1 MRTGTPERKRKSVK
15 KLCGGL
21 ASVKKTIV
29 KYYTKYWLMI
39 LLSTAF
45 LVCQALCELELPTY
59 MSDIITTGI
68 AVSDMDRVLTLGA
81 AMLGIALAS
90 AVSAILVGYFSSTV
104 GASLARDLRYDV
116 FAKVGSFSS
125 AEFDKFSMSS
135 LITRGTNDVT
145 QIQIFSIMFL
155 RLVMYAPV
163 MGIGGIVKA
172 VKFSEGMDDLVIVVA
187 VAVAVLLAAVIILLA
202 VVQPKFKQM
211 QSKIDRVNQ
220 VAQDELSGL
229 MVIRAFN
236 TQQHEEKR
244 FDVANTDLMKTSLFA
259 YRVMAILNPA
269 ITMVMFGV
277 SIAVV
282 WIAALSAEDIAVVG
296 NMMAFIQ
303 YATQVIMSFM
313 MLSMAFVLMPRAA
326 VSATRVAE
334 VLDTPVS
341 VRDPEHPTDAKPEGD
356 IVFDDVAYSYGGDTE
371 AVKHISFVA
380 KKGQTTAIIGSTGSG
395 KSTIVNLIPRM
406 ADVTEG
412 KITIGGTD
420 VRDFSLKTLRDGI
433 GFVPQKNVLFS
444 GTIETN
450 IKYSDS
456 SMSDERM
463 KGAAEIAQARDFIE
477 SKEDGY
483 ASEIAQGGDNVSGG
497 QKQRIAIARAIAK
510 DCPIYVFDDSFSAL
524 DFKTDA
530 ALRLAIKDKL
540 ADRTIVIVA
549 QRVGTIRN
557 ADNIIVLDD
566 GEIVGQGRHEDLLR
580 TCPVYLDI
588 ARSQLSEEEL
598 GI

>member
-1 MRTGTPERKRKSVK
+1 M
-15 KLCGGL
+15 
-21 ASVKKTIV
+21 KKTIV

-45 LVCQALCELELPTY
+45 LVCQALCELQLPTY
-59 MSDIITTGI
+59 MSDIISSGI
-68 AVSDMDRVLTLGA
+68 AVGNMDRIWSIGVR
-81 AMLGIALAS
+81 MLLVALAS
-90 AVSAILVGYFSSTV
+90 AVSAVLVGYFSSTV

-125 AEFDKFSMSS
+125 AEFDKFSQSS

-172 VKFSEGMDDLVIVVA
+172 VQFSAGMTDLVIVIA
-187 VAVAVLLAAVIILLA
+187 VAVAVLLAAIAILI
-202 VVQPKFKQM
+202 VTVMPKFKQM

-220 VAQDELSGL
+220 VAQDELAGL

-236 TQQHEEKR
+236 TQEHEEDR
-244 FDVANTDLMKTSLFA
+244 FDKANKDLTKTSLFA
-259 YRVMAILNPA
+259 YRVMAVLSPA

-282 WIAALSAEDIAVVG
+282 WVAAATAQDIEEVG
-296 NMMAFIQ
+296 NMIAFIQ
-303 YATQVIMSFM
+303 YAMQIIMSFM

-326 VSATRVAE
+326 VSASRVAE

-341 VRDPEHPTDAKPEGD
+341 VVTPEHPVDAPVDGD
-356 IVFDDVAYSYGGDTE
+356 IVFDNVAYSYGGDAE
-371 AVKHISFVA
+371 AVRHISFTA

-395 KSTIVNLIPRM
+395 KSTVVNLIPRM
-406 ADVTEG
+406 ADATEG
-412 KITIGGTD
+412 KVTIGGVD
-420 VRDFSLKTLRDGI
+420 VRDFDLKKLRAGV
-433 GFVPQKNVLFS
+433 GFVPQKNILFS
-444 GTIETN
+444 GTIESN
-450 IKYSDS
+450 IKYSDE
-456 SMSDERM
+456 SMPDETMER
-463 KGAAEIAQARDFIE
+463 AAEIAQAKDFIE

-483 ASEIAQGGDNVSGG
+483 RSEIAQGGDNVSGG

-510 DCPIYVFDDSFSAL
+510 QCPIYVFDDSFSAL

-530 ALRLAIKDKL
+530 ALRQALKDKL
-540 ADRTIVIVA
+540 EGSTVVIVA
-549 QRVGTIRN
+549 QRVGTIRG
-557 ADNIIVLDD
+557 ADNIVVLDD
-566 GEIVGQGRHEDLLR
+566 GEIVGQGTHEQLLA

-598 GI
+598 GL

>member
-1 MRTGTPERKRKSVK
+1 M
-15 KLCGGL
+15 
-21 ASVKKTIV
+21 KKTIV

-45 LVCQALCELELPTY
+45 LVCQALCELQLPTY
-59 MSDIITTGI
+59 MSDIISSGI
-68 AVSDMDRVLTLGA
+68 AVGNMDRIWSIGVR
-81 AMLGIALAS
+81 MLLVALAS
-90 AVSAILVGYFSSTV
+90 AVSAVLVGYFSSTV

-125 AEFDKFSMSS
+125 AEFDKFSQSS

-172 VKFSEGMDDLVIVVA
+172 VQFSAGMTDLVIVIA
-187 VAVAVLLAAVIILLA
+187 VAVAVLLAAIAMLIVT
-202 VVQPKFKQM
+202 VMPKFKQM

-220 VAQDELSGL
+220 VAQDELAGL

-236 TQQHEEKR
+236 TQEHEEDR
-244 FDVANTDLMKTSLFA
+244 FDKANKDLTKTSLFA
-259 YRVMAILNPA
+259 YRVMAVLSPA

-282 WIAALSAEDIAVVG
+282 WVAAATAQDIEEVG
-296 NMMAFIQ
+296 NMIAFIQ
-303 YATQVIMSFM
+303 YAMQIIMSFM

-326 VSATRVAE
+326 VSASRVAE

-341 VRDPEHPTDAKPEGD
+341 VVTPEHPVDAPVDGD
-356 IVFDDVAYSYGGDTE
+356 IVFDNVAYSYGGDAE
-371 AVKHISFVA
+371 AVRHISFTA

-395 KSTIVNLIPRM
+395 KSTVVNLIPRM
-406 ADVTEG
+406 ADATEG
-412 KITIGGTD
+412 KVTIGGVD
-420 VRDFSLKTLRDGI
+420 VRDFDLKKLRAGV
-433 GFVPQKNVLFS
+433 GFVPQKNILFS
-444 GTIETN
+444 GTIESN
-450 IKYSDS
+450 IKYSDE
-456 SMSDERM
+456 SMSDETMER
-463 KGAAEIAQARDFIE
+463 AAEIAQAKDFIA

-483 ASEIAQGGDNVSGG
+483 RSEIAQGGDNVSGG

-510 DCPIYVFDDSFSAL
+510 QCPIYVFDDSFSAL

-530 ALRLAIKDKL
+530 ALRQALKDKL
-540 ADRTIVIVA
+540 EGSTVVIVA
-549 QRVGTIRN
+549 QRVGTIRG
-557 ADNIIVLDD
+557 ADNIVVLDD
-566 GEIVGQGRHEDLLR
+566 GEIVGQGTHERLLA

-598 GI
+598 GL

>member
-1 MRTGTPERKRKSVK
+1 M
-15 KLCGGL
+15 
-21 ASVKKTIV
+21 KKTIV

-45 LVCQALCELELPTY
+45 LVCQALCELQLPTY
-59 MSDIITTGI
+59 MSDIITSGI
-68 AVSDMDRVLTLGA
+68 AVGNMDQIWSIGIRMLLVALGC
-81 AMLGIALAS
+81 
-90 AVSAILVGYFSSTV
+90 AVSAVLVGYFSSTV

-116 FAKVGSFSS
+116 FAKVGNFSG

-135 LITRGTNDVT
+135 LITRGTNDIT

-155 RLVMYAPV
+155 RLVMFAPV

-172 VKFSEGMDDLVIVVA
+172 VRFSEGMTDLVIVVGI
-187 VAVAVLLAAVIILLA
+187 AVAVLLVAIVVLIA

-211 QSKIDRVNQ
+211 QTKIDRVNQ
-220 VAQDELSGL
+220 VAQDELAGL

-236 TQQHEEKR
+236 TQAHEEER
-244 FDVANTDLMKTSLFA
+244 FDKANKDLMKTSLFA

-282 WIAALSAEDIAVVG
+282 WIAALSAEDITVVG
-296 NMMAFIQ
+296 NMIAFIQ
-303 YATQVIMSFM
+303 YATQIILSFM

-326 VSATRVAE
+326 VSASRVAE
-334 VLDTPVS
+334 VLDTDISVVNREHTVDAPV
-341 VRDPEHPTDAKPEGD
+341 DGD
-356 IVFDDVAYSYGGDTE
+356 IVFDDVAYSYGGAE
-371 AVKHISFVA
+371 AVKHISFTA
-380 KKGQTTAIIGSTGSG
+380 KKGETTAIIGSTGSG
-395 KSTIVNLIPRM
+395 KSTIINLIPRM

-412 KITIGGTD
+412 KVTIGGTD
-420 VRDFSLKTLRDGI
+420 VRDFDLKKLRAGI

-444 GTIETN
+444 GTIESN
-450 IKYSDS
+450 IKYSDDG
-456 SMSDERM
+456 MSDERM
-463 KGAAEIAQARDFIE
+463 VKASEIAQASDFIS

-483 ASEIAQGGDNVSGG
+483 KSEIAQGGDNVSGG

-530 ALRLAIKDKL
+530 ALRQAIRQDL
-540 ADRTIVIVA
+540 SDRTVVIVA
-549 QRVGTIRN
+549 QRVGTIRG

-566 GEIVGQGRHEDLLR
+566 GEIVGQGRHEELLK

>member
-1 MRTGTPERKRKSVK
+1 M
-15 KLCGGL
+15 
-21 ASVKKTIV
+21 KKTIV

-45 LVCQALCELELPTY
+45 LVCQALCELQLPTY
-59 MSDIITTGI
+59 MSDIISSGI
-68 AVSDMDRVLTLGA
+68 AVGNMDRIWSIGVR
-81 AMLGIALAS
+81 MLLVALAS
-90 AVSAILVGYFSSTV
+90 AVSAVLVGYFSSTV

-125 AEFDKFSMSS
+125 AEFDKFSQSS

-172 VKFSEGMDDLVIVVA
+172 VQFSAGMTDLVIVIA
-187 VAVAVLLAAVIILLA
+187 VAVAVLLAAIAILI
-202 VVQPKFKQM
+202 VTVMPKFKQM

-220 VAQDELSGL
+220 VAQDELAGL

-236 TQQHEEKR
+236 TQEHEEDR
-244 FDVANTDLMKTSLFA
+244 FDKANKDLTKTSLFA
-259 YRVMAILNPA
+259 YRVMAVLSPA

-282 WIAALSAEDIAVVG
+282 WVAAATAQDIEEVG
-296 NMMAFIQ
+296 NMIAFIQ
-303 YATQVIMSFM
+303 YAMQIIMSFM

-326 VSATRVAE
+326 VSASRVAE

-341 VRDPEHPTDAKPEGD
+341 VVTPEHPVDAPVDGD
-356 IVFDDVAYSYGGDTE
+356 IVFDNVAYSYGGDAE
-371 AVKHISFVA
+371 AVRHISFTA

-395 KSTIVNLIPRM
+395 KSTVVNLIPRM
-406 ADVTEG
+406 ADATEG
-412 KITIGGTD
+412 KVTIGGVD
-420 VRDFSLKTLRDGI
+420 VRDFDLKKLRAGV
-433 GFVPQKNVLFS
+433 GFVPQKNILFS
-444 GTIETN
+444 GTIESN
-450 IKYSDS
+450 IKYSDE
-456 SMSDERM
+456 SMPDETMER
-463 KGAAEIAQARDFIE
+463 AAEIAQAKDFIA
-477 SKEDGY
+477 SKEDCY
-483 ASEIAQGGDNVSGG
+483 RSEIAQGGDNVSGG

-510 DCPIYVFDDSFSAL
+510 QCPIYVFDDSFSAL

-530 ALRLAIKDKL
+530 ALRQALKDKL
-540 ADRTIVIVA
+540 EGSTVVIVA
-549 QRVGTIRN
+549 QRVGTIRG
-557 ADNIIVLDD
+557 ADNIVVLDD
-566 GEIVGQGRHEDLLR
+566 GEIVGQGTHERLLA

-598 GI
+598 GL

>member
-1 MRTGTPERKRKSVK
+1 M
-15 KLCGGL
+15 
-21 ASVKKTIV
+21 KKTIV

-45 LVCQALCELELPTY
+45 LVCQALCELQLPTY
-59 MSDIITTGI
+59 MSDIISSGI
-68 AVSDMDRVLTLGA
+68 AVGNMDRIWSIGVR
-81 AMLGIALAS
+81 MLLVALAS
-90 AVSAILVGYFSSTV
+90 AVSAVLVGYFSSTV

-125 AEFDKFSMSS
+125 AEFDKFSQSS

-172 VKFSEGMDDLVIVVA
+172 VQFSAGMTDLVIVIA
-187 VAVAVLLAAVIILLA
+187 VAVAVLLATIAILI
-202 VVQPKFKQM
+202 VTVMPKFKQM

-220 VAQDELSGL
+220 VAQDELAGL

-236 TQQHEEKR
+236 TQEHEEDR
-244 FDVANTDLMKTSLFA
+244 FDKANKDLTKTSLFA
-259 YRVMAILNPA
+259 YRVMAVLSPA

-282 WIAALSAEDIAVVG
+282 WVAAATAQDIEEVG
-296 NMMAFIQ
+296 NMIAFIQ
-303 YATQVIMSFM
+303 YAMQIIMSFM

-326 VSATRVAE
+326 VSASRVAE

-341 VRDPEHPTDAKPEGD
+341 VVTPEHPVDAPVDGD
-356 IVFDDVAYSYGGDTE
+356 IVFDNVAYSYGGDAE
-371 AVKHISFVA
+371 AVRHISFTA

-395 KSTIVNLIPRM
+395 KSTVVNLIPRM
-406 ADVTEG
+406 ADATEG
-412 KITIGGTD
+412 KVTIGGVD
-420 VRDFSLKTLRDGI
+420 VRDFDLKKLRAGV
-433 GFVPQKNVLFS
+433 GFVPQKNILFS
-444 GTIETN
+444 GTIESN
-450 IKYSDS
+450 IKYSDE
-456 SMSDERM
+456 SMPDETMER
-463 KGAAEIAQARDFIE
+463 AAEIAQAKDFIA

-483 ASEIAQGGDNVSGG
+483 RSEIAQGGDNVSGG

-510 DCPIYVFDDSFSAL
+510 QCPIYVFDDSFSAL

-530 ALRLAIKDKL
+530 ALRQALKDKL
-540 ADRTIVIVA
+540 EGSTVVIVA
-549 QRVGTIRN
+549 QRVGTIRG
-557 ADNIIVLDD
+557 ADNIVVLDD
-566 GEIVGQGRHEDLLR
+566 GEIVGQGTHEQLLA

-598 GI
+598 GL

>member
-1 MRTGTPERKRKSVK
+1 M
-15 KLCGGL
+15 
-21 ASVKKTIV
+21 KKTIV

-45 LVCQALCELELPTY
+45 LVCQALCELQLPTY
-59 MSDIITTGI
+59 MSDIISSGI
-68 AVSDMDRVLTLGA
+68 AVGNMDRIWSIGVR
-81 AMLGIALAS
+81 MLLVALAS
-90 AVSAILVGYFSSTV
+90 AVSAVLVGYFSSTV

-125 AEFDKFSMSS
+125 AEFDKFSQSS

-172 VKFSEGMDDLVIVVA
+172 VQFSAGMTDLVIVIA
-187 VAVAVLLAAVIILLA
+187 VAVAVLLAAIAILI
-202 VVQPKFKQM
+202 VTVMPKFKQM

-220 VAQDELSGL
+220 VAQDELAGL

-236 TQQHEEKR
+236 TQEHEEDR
-244 FDVANTDLMKTSLFA
+244 FDKANKDLTKTSLFA
-259 YRVMAILNPA
+259 YRVMAVLSPA

-282 WIAALSAEDIAVVG
+282 WVAAATAQDIEEVG
-296 NMMAFIQ
+296 NMIAFIQ
-303 YATQVIMSFM
+303 YAMQIIMSFM

-326 VSATRVAE
+326 VSASRVAE

-341 VRDPEHPTDAKPEGD
+341 VVTPEHPVDAPVDGD
-356 IVFDDVAYSYGGDTE
+356 IVFDNVAYSYGGDAE
-371 AVKHISFVA
+371 AVRHISFTA

-395 KSTIVNLIPRM
+395 KSTVVNLIPRM
-406 ADVTEG
+406 ADATEG
-412 KITIGGTD
+412 KVTIGGVD
-420 VRDFSLKTLRDGI
+420 VRDFDLKKLRAGV
-433 GFVPQKNVLFS
+433 GFVPQKNILFS
-444 GTIETN
+444 GTIESN
-450 IKYSDS
+450 IKYSDE
-456 SMSDERM
+456 SMPDETMER
-463 KGAAEIAQARDFIE
+463 AAEIAQAKDFIA

-483 ASEIAQGGDNVSGG
+483 RSEIAQGGDNVSGG

-510 DCPIYVFDDSFSAL
+510 QCPIYVFDDSFSAL

-530 ALRLAIKDKL
+530 ALRQALKDKL
-540 ADRTIVIVA
+540 EGSTVVIVA
-549 QRVGTIRN
+549 QRVGTIRG
-557 ADNIIVLDD
+557 ADNIVVLDD
-566 GEIVGQGRHEDLLR
+566 GEIVGQGTHEQLLA

-598 GI
+598 GL

>member
-1 MRTGTPERKRKSVK
+1 M
-15 KLCGGL
+15 
-21 ASVKKTIV
+21 KKTIV

-45 LVCQALCELELPTY
+45 LICQALCELQLPTY
-59 MSDIITTGI
+59 MSDIISSGI
-68 AVSDMDRVLTLGA
+68 AVGNIDRIWSIGVR
-81 AMLGIALAS
+81 MLLVALAS
-90 AVSAILVGYFSSTV
+90 AVSAVLVGYFSSTV

-125 AEFDKFSMSS
+125 AEFDKFSQSS

-172 VKFSEGMDDLVIVVA
+172 VQFSAGMTDLVIVIA
-187 VAVAVLLAAVIILLA
+187 VAVAVLLAAIAILI
-202 VVQPKFKQM
+202 VTVMPKFKQM

-220 VAQDELSGL
+220 VAQDELAGL

-236 TQQHEEKR
+236 TQEHEEDR
-244 FDVANTDLMKTSLFA
+244 FDKANKDLTKTSLFA
-259 YRVMAILNPA
+259 YRVMAVLSPA

-282 WIAALSAEDIAVVG
+282 WVAAATAQDIEEVG
-296 NMMAFIQ
+296 NMIAFIQ
-303 YATQVIMSFM
+303 YAMQIIMSFM

-326 VSATRVAE
+326 VSASRVAE

-341 VRDPEHPTDAKPEGD
+341 VVTPEHPVDAPVDGD
-356 IVFDDVAYSYGGDTE
+356 IVFDNVAYSYGGDAE
-371 AVKHISFVA
+371 AVRHISFTA

-395 KSTIVNLIPRM
+395 KSTVVNLIPRM
-406 ADVTEG
+406 ADATEG
-412 KITIGGTD
+412 KVTIGGVD
-420 VRDFSLKTLRDGI
+420 VRDFDLKKLRAGV
-433 GFVPQKNVLFS
+433 GFVPQKNILFS
-444 GTIETN
+444 GTIESN
-450 IKYSDS
+450 IKYSDE
-456 SMSDERM
+456 SMPDETMER
-463 KGAAEIAQARDFIE
+463 AAEIAQAKDFIA

-483 ASEIAQGGDNVSGG
+483 RSEIAQGGDNVSGG

-510 DCPIYVFDDSFSAL
+510 QCPIYVFDDSFSAL

-530 ALRLAIKDKL
+530 ALRQALKDKL
-540 ADRTIVIVA
+540 EGSTVVIVA
-549 QRVGTIRN
+549 QRVGTIRG
-557 ADNIIVLDD
+557 ADNIVVLDD
-566 GEIVGQGRHEDLLR
+566 GEIVGQGTHEQLLA

-598 GI
+598 GL